1 MNRKSSSNSQFRLHS
16 SRGADLRQSA
26 SQAQLPDQ
34 GLEHFR
40 SSAEIDIVRLR
51 KTLTF
56 ESPEL
61 QREFDQM
68 FNFVCKLESMIRYKD
83 KDIDRLTYLNK
94 YLSEA
99 QKKRDE
105 MILENQKEIQRLKQ
119 LLILYQNTISE
130 IPKKE
135 QKEQLLNQTI
145 NGSFQ
150 LTGKPGSNV
159 PSQKT
164 VKKVPKQAAK
174 QATKQVTKQSM
185 NTSRS
190 KEDQK
195 APANKVYKPIGS
207 CESPR
212 YPGRGHHAVSDR
224 RR

>member
-1 MNRKSSSNSQFRLHS
+1 MNRKSSTNSQFRLHS
-16 SRGADLRQSA
+16 ARGTDLRQSTSYA
-26 SQAQLPDQ
+26 AQADPAVQ
-34 GLEHFR
+34 HFR

-51 KTLTF
+51 KSLMF

-68 FNFVCKLESMIRYKD
+68 FNYVCKLETMIRYKD

-135 QKEQLLNQTI
+135 QKEQLLNQTM

-150 LTGKPGSNV
+150 FMSRPMQTAS
-159 PSQKT
+159 SQKT
-164 VKKVPKQAAK
+164 VKKPASKKQQQK
-174 QATKQVTKQSM
+174 PTTKQTM

-190 KEDQK
+190 KEEQK
-195 APANKVYKPIGS
+195 APANKVYKPIG
-207 CESPR
+207 R
-212 YPGRGHHAVSDR
+212 
-224 RR
+224 